1 MRLHFTGIGGIGIS
15 ALAQFCLSRGDEVTG
30 SERQETVILP
40 KLRELGIKVTLSQKE
55 ENIEIGT
62 ELLVYSEAVPASNPE
77 RVWATKNNIPQKSYF
92 EYLGEVSQGYRTIA
106 VCGTHGKTSTI
117 ALLASGFAGTN
128 FDSTVVVGTTLPQFG
143 DTNFHKGNNDWMLI
157 EACEYRRNFRFLKP
171 EIVVLA
177 DLDYD
182 HPDAFPT
189 EEDYYQAFSDFC
201 ENAEMVIYHD
211 NEKSRRVLATFKG
224 NRVPVSSPGSG
235 NLEPGLKPLYYNII
249 SGEYNRRNLA
259 LALET
264 AEFLEVDIEK
274 FKKGLEKF
282 VPPGRRQEY
291 LGEKDGIHIYDDYA
305 HHPTELKALI
315 EALREKHPRSK
326 MAMIFEPHQ
335 HARTIQFFDEFVE
348 VLQLPDYIG
357 IFPIYPARDS
367 EDDKQKMPTSK
378 LIQAIP
384 KAVKVEN
391 LADIKKISIQLQSG
405 DVLLFVGAGNISTF
419 VHAFLQE

>member
-1 MRLHFTGIGGIGIS
+1 MKLHFVGIGGIGIS
-15 ALAQFCLSRGDEVTG
+15 SLAQFCVERGDKVTG
-30 SERQETVILP
+30 SEMQETVILP
-40 KLRELGIKVTLSQKE
+40 KLRDLGVQVFISQKE
-55 ENIEIGT
+55 ENIAVGT
-62 ELLVYSEAVPASNPE
+62 ELLVYSEAVPETNPE
-77 RVWATKNNIPQKSYF
+77 RAFAKENNIPQKSYF
-92 EYLGEVSQGYRTIA
+92 EYLGEISKEYRTIA

-117 ALLASGFAGTN
+117 ALLASGFADTD
-128 FDSTVVVGTTLPQFG
+128 FDPTIIIGTTLPQFG
-143 DTNFHKGNNDWMLI
+143 ETNFHKGNSKWMLI

-201 ENAEMVIYHD
+201 ENAETVIYHD
-211 NEKSRRVLATFKG
+211 NEKSRRVLASFKG
-224 NRVPVSSPGSG
+224 NRVSVSNPGSG

-249 SGEYNRRNLA
+249 FGEYNRRNLA

-264 AEFLEVDIEK
+264 TEFLEVDIDK

-315 EALREKHPRSK
+315 AALREKHPNQK
-326 MAMIFEPHQ
+326 VAMIFESHQ

-348 VLQLPDYIG
+348 VLQQLDHIG
-357 IFPIYPARDS
+357 IFPIYPARDT
-367 EDDKQKMPTSK
+367 EEDKQKMPTSK
-378 LIQAIP
+378 LIKAIP
-384 KAVKVEN
+384 NAVE
-391 LADIKKISIQLQSG
+391 IKSVVNVKEFASQLNMG
-405 DVLLFVGAGNISTF
+405 DVLVFTGAGRVDELAKHFMGN
-419 VHAFLQE
+419 

>member
-15 ALAQFCLSRGDEVTG
+15 ALAQFCLARGDSVTG
-30 SERQETVILP
+30 SELQETVILP
-40 KLRELGIKVTLSQKE
+40 KLRELGIKVTLPQKE
-55 ENIEIGT
+55 ENVETGT
-62 ELLVYSEAVPASNPE
+62 ELLVYSEAVPESNPE

-92 EYLGEVSQGYRTIA
+92 AYLGEISKDYRTIA

-117 ALLASGFAGTN
+117 ALLASGFAGTD
-128 FDSTVVVGTTLPQFG
+128 FDPTVVVGTTLPQFG
-143 DTNFHKGNNDWMLI
+143 ETNFHKGNNDWMLI

-171 EIVVLA
+171 EIVILA

-189 EEDYYQAFSDFC
+189 EADYYQAFTDFC
-201 ENAEMVIYHD
+201 ENAETVIYHD
-211 NEKSRRVLATFKG
+211 NEKSRRVLASFKG
-224 NRVPVSSPGSG
+224 HRVPVSNPGSG

-264 AEFLEVDIEK
+264 ANYLEVDMDK

-291 LGEKDGIHIYDDYA
+291 LGEKDGLHIYDDYA

-315 EALREKHPRSK
+315 SALKEKHPQSK
-326 MAMIFEPHQ
+326 IAMIFEPHQ
-335 HARTIQFFDEFVE
+335 HARTIQFFDGFVE
-348 VLQLPDYIG
+348 VLQLPDHIG
-357 IFPIYPARDS
+357 IFPIYPARDTK
-367 EDDKQKMPTSK
+367 EDKQKMPTSK
-378 LIQAIP
+378 LIEAIP
-384 KAVKVEN
+384 DAVE
-391 LADIKKISIQLQSG
+391 IKNVTDAREFYAQLNKG
-405 DVLLFVGAGNISTF
+405 DVLVFTGAGKIDELAKHFMGN
-419 VHAFLQE
+419 